1 MALTTKE
8 PEENLLMSEDAPVTE
23 LMNSDAEYNSNL
35 GAAYQ
40 GDSRELLKE
49 LPDNCIDLVVTSP
62 PFALQHQKAYG
73 NEDLE
78 SYNDWFME
86 FVPEVR
92 RVLQPHGS
100 FVIEIGG
107 AFKQGKP
114 ERSTYQYELLPRIT
128 KEGGFHLAQD
138 MFWHNPAKLP
148 NPVEWVNVSKVRVT
162 DAVTQIWWLAK
173 DINKEVAY
181 TDVIKGKRDIS
192 NGVLEE
198 LDDSVSNGLTISL
211 VTLVQ
216 NGSLYW
222 APSETENQEEKDGN
236 EDLDPS
242 VRGRIRDEITQWLE
256 EEVQAYA
263 PDHADDLDRL
273 TLSKWHPKSD
283 AERVLEALEVIDD
296 HLGQEKSVLHQ
307 HIFETSNTPRRYL
320 KKVIKAL
327 ERGENVPKPRPRPEV
342 NNQSVLQDYSESQKK
357 LLAKGDFNDGER
369 PSGWDID
376 PEAFANDNK
385 GSLPDTL
392 LEASNTASNTHYLQM
407 CREFGYDSHPAR
419 FPRDIPEFFV
429 DFLTPEP
436 PYDDWDRGALDRPIV
451 LDIFGGSNITGKVAE
466 SRGRHWLTF
475 EAEEE
480 YVQTS
485 QFRFLTEE
493 QIELMLNDE
502 QRNFDDFS
510 KVGTTSD

>member
-8 PEENLLMSEDAPVTE
+8 PEENLLMSEEAPVTD
-23 LMNSDAEYNSNL
+23 LMDSDAAYNSDL

-86 FVPEVR
+86 FVPKVY

-107 AFKQGKP
+107 AFKQGRP

-128 KEGGFHLAQD
+128 KEGGLHLAQD

-192 NGVLEE
+192 NDVLEE
-198 LDDSVSNGLTISL
+198 LDNSVSDGLSISL
-211 VTLVQ
+211 VTLIQ

-222 APSETENQEEKDGN
+222 APSETQHEQEKDGN
-236 EDLDPS
+236 EEIAPS
-242 VRGRIRDEITQWLE
+242 MRGRVRDEIFQWLE
-256 EEVQAYA
+256 KEMQAYA

-273 TLSKWHPKSD
+273 TLSKLHPKSD
-283 AERVLEALEVIDD
+283 AERVLEALEVIEDY
-296 HLGQEKSVLHQ
+296 LSQEKSVLHQ

-320 KKVIKAL
+320 KKVINAL
-327 ERGENVPKPRPRPEV
+327 EHGENIPKPRPRPEV

-369 PSGWDID
+369 PS
-376 PEAFANDNK
+376 
-385 GSLPDTL
+385 
-392 LEASNTASNTHYLQM
+392 
-407 CREFGYDSHPAR
+407 
-419 FPRDIPEFFV
+419 
-429 DFLTPEP
+429 
-436 PYDDWDRGALDRPIV
+436 
-451 LDIFGGSNITGKVAE
+451 
-466 SRGRHWLTF
+466 
-475 EAEEE
+475 
-480 YVQTS
+480 
-485 QFRFLTEE
+485 
-493 QIELMLNDE
+493 
-502 QRNFDDFS
+502 
-510 KVGTTSD
+510 